1 MDVESSKDR
10 EPPVIDVRSS
20 FVGYLGAVAGVCLA
34 TLGTL
39 AIRPWTGNS
48 VSMLFFPAVVIP
60 ALYGGYGPALL
71 ATVLSTF
78 SLAYFFV
85 PLPYSF
91 NIGLDDLIQLTV
103 FVAVA
108 LLTGSISSARRRA
121 ERALRYSLHD
131 LQAINTALGK
141 IGDWPQLVGVDALEG
156 TREMLEHAAEIVG
169 ATEVLAVWENDE
181 EPFVYLASP
190 SSIDVVT
197 RHRPG
202 DLTSVI
208 SKALAERKTSL
219 PAPDAVG
226 AGNSILNLE
235 FGGRGVASVQ
245 FKTEH
250 LNGRVFFTGLVDV
263 TANVAPA
270 VELVAR
276 EVGSS
281 LDQLYLT
288 EQMRGLAAQDERIRL
303 ARDLH
308 DGVLQSLTGIRLQL
322 QSMAEEH
329 TGQESTRD
337 RLLAI
342 ERAIAIEQRELR
354 MFIDNVRP
362 EKQPRVETGD
372 VAAGLEEMR
381 HRLGIEWKTPISI
394 RVTPPTT
401 SLPQSTYRTL
411 RLMIHEAVI
420 NALKHA
426 HPSRVSVDVQ
436 AADARQ
442 LRILVVDD
450 GRGFPFTGRLEHE
463 ALVKSNSGP
472 LSLRDRVIALGG
484 KMAVESGPSGASVE
498 ILLSLEN

>member
-1 MDVESSKDR
+1 
-10 EPPVIDVRSS
+10 VIRHVSQAPSRIVS
-20 FVGYLGAVAGVCLA
+20 YLGAVGGVGLA
-34 TLGTL
+34 TLITVV
-39 AIRPWTGNS
+39 IYPWTGSS
-48 VSMLFFPAVVIP
+48 VSLLFFPTVMIP
-60 ALYGGYGPALL
+60 AMYGGYGPALL

-78 SLAYFFV
+78 SLAYFLV
-85 PLPYSF
+85 PPVYSLD
-91 NIGLDDLIQLTV
+91 IGLDDFIRLAV

-108 LLTGSISSARRRA
+108 LITASVSSARRRA
-121 ERALRYSLHD
+121 EQALRDSLHD
-131 LQAINTALGK
+131 LRAINTALRK
-141 IGDWPQLVGVDALEG
+141 IGDWPRLVGVDALEG

-169 ATEVLAVWENDE
+169 ATEALAVWENDE
-181 EPFVYLASP
+181 EPWVYLASP

-202 DLTSVI
+202 DLSAVI
-208 SKALAERKTSL
+208 SKALACGVPS
-219 PAPDAVG
+219 PGGPDSRDADNPVL
-226 AGNSILNLE
+226 SLE
-235 FGGRGVASVQ
+235 FTGKGVASVP
-245 FKTEH
+245 FSTEH
-250 LNGRVFFTGLVDV
+250 LNGRVFFTGLIDV

-322 QSMAEEH
+322 QGMAEEH
-329 TGQESTRD
+329 LERGATKE

-354 MFIDNVRP
+354 LFIDDVRP
-362 EKQPRVETGD
+362 EKQPRADAGD
-372 VAAGLEEMR
+372 LAAGLEEMR
-381 HRLGIEWKTPISI
+381 RRLGIEWKTPISI
-394 RVTPPTT
+394 RVTPPTI
-401 SLPQSTYRTL
+401 SLSQATYRTL

-436 AADARQ
+436 AGDARK
-442 LRILVVDD
+442 LKILVVDD
-450 GRGFPFTGRLEHE
+450 GRGFPFTGRLDHE
-463 ALVKSNSGP
+463 ALVKSGSGP

-484 KMAVESGPSGASVE
+484 TMAVESGPSGACVE
-498 ILLSLEN
+498 ILLSLET

>member
-1 MDVESSKDR
+1 
-10 EPPVIDVRSS
+10 VIDVRSS
-20 FVGYLGAVAGVCLA
+20 FVGYLGAVVGVCLT

-85 PLPYSF
+85 PPLYSF
-91 NIGLDDLIQLTV
+91 AIGLDGVIHLTV

-108 LLTGSISSARRRA
+108 LITASISSARRRA

-131 LQAINTALGK
+131 LQALNTALRK
-141 IGDWPQLVGVDALEG
+141 ISDWPQLVGMDALEG

-202 DLTSVI
+202 DVTSVI
-208 SKALAERKTSL
+208 SKALAEREPTV
-219 PAPDAVG
+219 PAAGAV
-226 AGNSILNLE
+226 AGNPVLNLE
-235 FGGRGVASVQ
+235 FAGTGVASVQ

-250 LNGRVFFTGLVDV
+250 LNGRVLFTGLVDL

-308 DGVLQSLTGIRLQL
+308 DGVLQSLTGVRLQL

-329 TGQESTRD
+329 AGQDSSRD

-354 MFIDNVRP
+354 LFIDNIRP

-381 HRLGIEWKTPISI
+381 RRLGIEWKTPISI

-442 LRILVVDD
+442 LRIVVVDD
-450 GRGFPFTGRLEHE
+450 GRGFPFTGRLEHD
-463 ALVKSNSGP
+463 ALVKSGSGP
-472 LSLRDRVIALGG
+472 LSLRDRVTALGG

>member
-1 MDVESSKDR
+1 LDFCAEKDCD
-10 EPPVIDVRSS
+10 PPVVDARNLLIN
-20 FVGYLGAVAGVCLA
+20 YLGAVAGVCLA
-34 TLGTL
+34 TLGTI
-39 AIRPWTGNS
+39 AIHPWTGNS

-60 ALYGGYGPALL
+60 AMFGGYGPALL
-71 ATVLSTF
+71 ATLLSTF

-85 PLPYSF
+85 PPVDSL
-91 NIGLDDLIQLTV
+91 NIGLDDVIRLAV
-103 FVAVA
+103 FVVVAVITA
-108 LLTGSISSARRRA
+108 SISSARRQA
-121 ERALRYSLHD
+121 QRALRHSLQD
-131 LQAINTALGK
+131 LQAINVALRK
-141 IGDWPQLVGVDALEG
+141 IGEWPQLVGVEALEG

-169 ATEVLAVWENDE
+169 ASEVLAVWESEE
-181 EPFVYLASP
+181 EPWVYLASP

-208 SKALAERKTSL
+208 SKALAQREPL
-219 PAPDAVG
+219 VPATTESNNPV
-226 AGNSILNLE
+226 LNLE
-235 FGGRGVASVQ
+235 FAGKGVASVQ

-250 LNGRVFFTGLVDV
+250 LNGRVFFTGLADV

-288 EQMRGLAAQDERIRL
+288 EQMRGLAAQEERIRL

-322 QSMAEEH
+322 QSIAEDTVE
-329 TGQESTRD
+329 QASMKD
-337 RLLAI
+337 QLLAI

-354 MFIDNVRP
+354 LFIDNVRP
-362 EKQPRVETGD
+362 ESQPRTDTGD
-372 VAAGLEEMR
+372 LAASLEEMR

-401 SLPQSTYRTL
+401 LLPQATYRTL

-436 AADARQ
+436 AGDARQ
-442 LRILVVDD
+442 LKIVVVDD
-450 GRGFPFTGRLEHE
+450 GRGFPFTGRLDHD